1 MRSSKRT
8 IRAGEHPSQLGGKVG
23 PRIARIVSDAMA
35 DHQVRSAHHRS
46 RIAAEGANEFFRG
59 MGREKLTHLTPLL
72 SLYQNAEGAPPELQK
87 VIRFMAH
94 GQGEL
99 SELLSTL
106 ATAQGLS
113 TPIGAAIANWLA
125 PTNQFYIEQAPHSLL
140 GVAQVAQALR
150 SGWIGPDWATS
161 EAAKGGLDS
170 YRFAVL
176 SALAIQWPALGE
188 LIEMLRRGHI
198 SVGDATVALER
209 QGMNPAYIPHL
220 LAQARQNLAPADLA
234 LMALRGIIGEDFGRE
249 VAARSGYTAGDF
261 DLLVA
266 ATGEPPGLMQ
276 LLEAYRRGFIGAE
289 RLERGIKQSRV
300 RDEWI
305 DVVERLRFVPADTS
319 DAVRGV
325 VQHQLSDAEGR
336 QIAEWNGL
344 RPEDWGWLV
353 RTAGNPPSPGE
364 LYQLWNRAMISRADV
379 EQGLRESHL
388 KDKWIPHVLALHR
401 RLPQERQIVSMV
413 SRGALTVP
421 AALNRLHE
429 LGFDAADSKALVES
443 GIHATTDRERTLT
456 VGQVTT
462 ALQEGLVS
470 AAEAQH
476 LLEALGLH
484 GEAVRLVLMLAELK
498 QEITYRRAAV
508 GGIRTAYIGRHIDHA
523 KAMFDLE
530 ALGLAAGQR
539 DHLLAL
545 WSVDRDAHRKT
556 LTEAQIIKANVADL
570 LTDHEAEERLLGLGY
585 DLTDAQLLL
594 DSEKGRRHPAP

>member
-249 VAARSGYTAGDF
+249 V
-261 DLLVA
+261 
-266 ATGEPPGLMQ
+266 
-276 LLEAYRRGFIGAE
+276 
-289 RLERGIKQSRV
+289 
-300 RDEWI
+300 
-305 DVVERLRFVPADTS
+305 
-319 DAVRGV
+319 
-325 VQHQLSDAEGR
+325 
-336 QIAEWNGL
+336 
-344 RPEDWGWLV
+344 
-353 RTAGNPPSPGE
+353 
-364 LYQLWNRAMISRADV
+364 
-379 EQGLRESHL
+379 
-388 KDKWIPHVLALHR
+388 
-401 RLPQERQIVSMV
+401 
-413 SRGALTVP
+413 
-421 AALNRLHE
+421 
-429 LGFDAADSKALVES
+429 
-443 GIHATTDRERTLT
+443 
-456 VGQVTT
+456 
-462 ALQEGLVS
+462 
-470 AAEAQH
+470 
-476 LLEALGLH
+476 
-484 GEAVRLVLMLAELK
+484 
-498 QEITYRRAAV
+498 
-508 GGIRTAYIGRHIDHA
+508 
-523 KAMFDLE
+523 
-530 ALGLAAGQR
+530 
-539 DHLLAL
+539 
-545 WSVDRDAHRKT
+545 
-556 LTEAQIIKANVADL
+556 
-570 LTDHEAEERLLGLGY
+570 
-585 DLTDAQLLL
+585 
-594 DSEKGRRHPAP
+594 GRR